1 MPKIFS
7 ESEKLSHKQL
17 LFDRGLALIMER
29 GYKNVTVDELIK
41 LTGGSKGYFYLLFES
56 KEDFFLKAVM
66 WQMEQM
72 YISYKKSKLSILR
85 SFRLL
90 VGLFDD
96 FLNSALCVQHNFFAV
111 LIDCAMT
118 LSAVILSS
126 TIPILLYELRE
137 KF

>member
-66 WQMEQM
+66 WQMEQIFQALLDASQQGATPSELSVLHRQLYRKLKFANYEDM
-72 YISYKKSKLSILR
+72 FYINQKVK
-85 SFRLL
+85 
-90 VGLFDD
+90 
-96 FLNSALCVQHNFFAV
+96 
-111 LIDCAMT
+111 
-118 LSAVILSS
+118 
-126 TIPILLYELRE
+126 
-137 KF
+137 

>member
-66 WQMEQM
+66 WQMEQIFQALLDASQQGATPSELSVLHRQL
-72 YISYKKSKLSILR
+72 YRKLKFANYEDSFISTKKLARSSGSSFESSKRTFLR
-85 SFRLL
+85 GS
-90 VGLFDD
+90 
-96 FLNSALCVQHNFFAV
+96 LN
-111 LIDCAMT
+111 
-118 LSAVILSS
+118 
-126 TIPILLYELRE
+126 
-137 KF
+137 

>member
-66 WQMEQM
+66 WQMEQ
-72 YISYKKSKLSILR
+72 
-85 SFRLL
+85 LL
-90 VGLFDD
+90 VRQLF
-96 FLNSALCVQHNFFAV
+96 
-111 LIDCAMT
+111 
-118 LSAVILSS
+118 
-126 TIPILLYELRE
+126 
-137 KF
+137 

>member
-56 KEDFFLKAVM
+56 KEDFFLKA
-66 WQMEQM
+66 
-72 YISYKKSKLSILR
+72 R
-85 SFRLL
+85 SNAFR
-90 VGLFDD
+90 VERAP
-96 FLNSALCVQHNFFAV
+96 S
-111 LIDCAMT
+111 
-118 LSAVILSS
+118 
-126 TIPILLYELRE
+126 PIVPKAQICQL
-137 KF
+137 